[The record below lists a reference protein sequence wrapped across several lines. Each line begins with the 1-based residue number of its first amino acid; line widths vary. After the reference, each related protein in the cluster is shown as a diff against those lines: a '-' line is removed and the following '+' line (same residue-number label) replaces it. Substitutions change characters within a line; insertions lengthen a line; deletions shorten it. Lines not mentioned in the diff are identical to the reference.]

1 MGSLNYPLMKTKK
14 SMILMVISLLIM
26 GEFAYSQALKDVVT
40 GNNEFTFSLYDE
52 INNEA
57 TNVFFSPY
65 SISSALAMTYNGAR
79 ETTKA
84 EMADVMNF
92 HKNEEILSKNFS
104 ELNSHITNLSSKKI
118 QLNIANSIWG
128 QQDYGFEKRFLELNN
143 KYYGA
148 GVKEVNFREN
158 YKSIRK
164 DINKWVEDKTQE
176 KIKDLIKKNMLDPM
190 TRMVLVNAIYFNGKW
205 EYPFDEKD
213 THEDVFYVYAEC
225 ETKVDFMRR
234 QVSLKYYEDDLAQAI
249 EIPYSGKSLSMMV
262 ILPKERYGMEQL
274 EEKLDEELYDSYQ
287 NSMTTKK
294 VKLTLPK
301 FKITEDY
308 ELNDPLK
315 NLGMESAFGKNA
327 DFSGMTGKKDLYI
340 SNVVHKSFVEVNEE
354 GTEAAAATGV
364 VMRKTSVNLDKKEFK
379 ADHPFIFFIKDNQ
392 HDTILFMGRIMNPG
406 K

>member
-1 MGSLNYPLMKTKK
+1 METKK
-14 SMILMVISLLIM
+14 SIIFIVISILIM
-26 GEFAYSQALKDVVT
+26 GKYAYSQDIEDVVT
-40 GNNEFTFSLYDE
+40 GNNEFSFSLYDE

-57 TNVFFSPY
+57 ANVFFSPY

-79 ETTKA
+79 EKTKE

-92 HKNEEILSKNFS
+92 NKNEESLSKNFS
-104 ELNSHITNLSSKKI
+104 ALNSHITNLTSKKI

-148 GVKEVNFREN
+148 GVKEVNFKEN

-164 DINKWVEDKTQE
+164 DINKWVENKTQE
-176 KIKDLIKKNMLDPM
+176 KITDLIKSNMLDPM

-205 EYPFDEKD
+205 AFPFKEED
-213 THEDVFYVYAEC
+213 TYEDVFYIYSEC
-225 ETKVDFMRR
+225 KTKTDFMER
-234 QVSLKYYEDDLAQAI
+234 QVSLKYYEDDLAQVV

-274 EEKLDEELYDSYQ
+274 EHQLNENLYHSYQ
-287 NSMTTKK
+287 KSMKTKK

-301 FKITEDY
+301 FKITDDF
-308 ELNDPLK
+308 ELNEPLK

-364 VMRKTSVNLDKKEFK
+364 VMRKTSVNMDKKEFK
-379 ADHPFIFFIKDNQ
+379 ADHPFVFFIKDNE
-392 HDTILFMGRIMNPG
+392 HDTILFMGRIMNPE

>member
-1 MGSLNYPLMKTKK
+1 METKK
-14 SMILMVISLLIM
+14 SIIFIVISILIM
-26 GEFAYSQALKDVVT
+26 GKYAYSQDIEDVVT
-40 GNNEFTFSLYDE
+40 GNNEFSFSLYDE

-57 TNVFFSPY
+57 ANVFFSPY

-79 ETTKA
+79 EKTKE

-92 HKNEEILSKNFS
+92 NKNEESLSKNFS
-104 ELNSHITNLSSKKI
+104 ALNSHITNLTSKKI

-148 GVKEVNFREN
+148 GVKEVNFKEN

-164 DINKWVEDKTQE
+164 DINKWVENKTQE
-176 KIKDLIKKNMLDPM
+176 KITDLIKSNMLDPM

-205 EYPFDEKD
+205 AFPFKEED
-213 THEDVFYVYAEC
+213 TYEDVFYIYSEC
-225 ETKVDFMRR
+225 KTKTNFMER
-234 QVSLKYYEDDLAQAI
+234 QVSLKYYEDDLAQVV

-274 EEKLDEELYDSYQ
+274 EHQLNENLYHSYQ
-287 NSMTTKK
+287 KSMKTKK

-301 FKITEDY
+301 FKITDDF
-308 ELNDPLK
+308 ELNEPLK

-364 VMRKTSVNLDKKEFK
+364 VMRKTSVNMDKKEFK
-379 ADHPFIFFIKDNQ
+379 ADHPFVFFIKDNE
-392 HDTILFMGRIMNPG
+392 HDTILFMGRIMNPE

>member
-1 MGSLNYPLMKTKK
+1 METKK
-14 SMILMVISLLIM
+14 SIIFIVISLLIM
-26 GEFAYSQALKDVVT
+26 GKYAYSQNVEDVVT
-40 GNNEFTFSLYDE
+40 GNNKFTFSLYDE

-79 ETTKA
+79 GTTKE
-84 EMADVMNF
+84 EMSDVMNF
-92 HKNEEILSKNFS
+92 DKNEEIQSKNFS
-104 ELNSHITNLSSKKI
+104 ALNNHVKSLTSKKI
-118 QLNIANSIWG
+118 QLDIANSIWG

-148 GVKEVNFREN
+148 GVKGVNFKKN

-164 DINKWVEDKTQE
+164 DINEWVENKTQE
-176 KIKDLIKKNMLDPM
+176 KITDLIKKNMLDPM

-205 EYPFDEKD
+205 EFPFKEED
-213 THEDVFYVYAEC
+213 TYEDVFYIYSKC
-225 ETKVDFMRR
+225 ETKVDFMQR
-234 QVSLKYYEDDLAQAI
+234 QVSLKYFEDDLAQVV

-262 ILPKERYGMEQL
+262 VLPKEKYGMEQL
-274 EEKLDEELYDSYQ
+274 EDHLDENLYHSYQ
-287 NSMTTKK
+287 KSMRTKK

-301 FKITEDY
+301 FKITDDF
-308 ELNDPLK
+308 ELNKPLK

-327 DFSGMTGKKDLYI
+327 DFSGMTGDKDLYI

-379 ADHPFIFFIKDNQ
+379 ADHPFVFFIKDNE
-392 HDTILFMGRIMNPG
+392 HDTILFMGRIMNPE

>member
-1 MGSLNYPLMKTKK
+1 MGKY
-14 SMILMVISLLIM
+14 
-26 GEFAYSQALKDVVT
+26 AYSQNVEDVVT
-40 GNNEFTFSLYDE
+40 GNNKFTFSLYDE

-79 ETTKA
+79 GTTKE
-84 EMADVMNF
+84 EMSDVMNF
-92 HKNEEILSKNFS
+92 DKNEEIQSKNFS
-104 ELNSHITNLSSKKI
+104 ALNNHVKSLTSKKI
-118 QLNIANSIWG
+118 QLDIANSIWG

-148 GVKEVNFREN
+148 GVKGVNFKKN

-164 DINKWVEDKTQE
+164 DINEWVENKTQE
-176 KIKDLIKKNMLDPM
+176 KITDLIKKNMLDPM

-205 EYPFDEKD
+205 EFPFKEED
-213 THEDVFYVYAEC
+213 TYEDVFYIYSKC
-225 ETKVDFMRR
+225 ETKVDFMQR
-234 QVSLKYYEDDLAQAI
+234 QVSLKYFEDDLAQVV

-262 ILPKERYGMEQL
+262 VLPKEKYGMEQL
-274 EEKLDEELYDSYQ
+274 EDHLDENLYHSYQ
-287 NSMTTKK
+287 KSMRTKK

-301 FKITEDY
+301 FKITDDF
-308 ELNDPLK
+308 ELNKPLK

-327 DFSGMTGKKDLYI
+327 DFSGMTGDKDLYI

-379 ADHPFIFFIKDNQ
+379 ADHPFVFFIKDNE
-392 HDTILFMGRIMNPG
+392 HDTILFMGRIMNPE

>member
-1 MGSLNYPLMKTKK
+1 MKTKK
-14 SMILMVISLLIM
+14 LLILIIPLLIM
-26 GEFAYSQALKDVVT
+26 GTYTLSQDVKDVVA
-40 GNNEFTFSLYDE
+40 GNNEFTFSLYDQ
-52 INNEA
+52 INNEDE
-57 TNVFFSPY
+57 NVFFSPY

-79 ETTKA
+79 KTTKK

-92 HKNEEILSKNFS
+92 NENEEVLSKSFS
-104 ELNSHITNLSSKKI
+104 ELNNHITNLSSEKI
-118 QLNIANSIWG
+118 QLDIANSIWG

-148 GVKEVNFREN
+148 GVKEVNFKEN

-190 TRMVLVNAIYFNGKW
+190 TKMVLVNAIYFNGKW
-205 EYPFDEKD
+205 QFPFEEED
-213 THEDVFYVYAEC
+213 TYEDKFFIYSEC
-225 ETKVDFMRR
+225 ETKVDFMHRE
-234 QVSLKYYEDDLAQAI
+234 VSLKYHEDDLAQI
-249 EIPYSGKSLSMMV
+249 VEIPYSGDSLSMMV
-262 ILPKERYGMEQL
+262 VLPKERYGMEQL
-274 EEKLDEELYDSYQ
+274 EDHLDEELYESYQ
-287 NSMTTKK
+287 KSMVKKK

-301 FKITEDY
+301 FKITAGY

-315 NLGMESAFGKNA
+315 NLGMESAFNSNA

-340 SNVVHKSFVEVNEE
+340 SNVVHESFVEVNEE

-364 VMRKTSVNLDKKEFK
+364 VMRKTSVNPEKKEFK
-379 ADHPFIFFIKDNQ
+379 ADHPFVFFIKDNEKG
-392 HDTILFMGRIMNPG
+392 TILFMGRIMNPE